1 MSMFV
6 GFIAWYRGL
15 AIGPMTAVS
24 QTQLLQPVL
33 TMIWSALLLGETITP
48 LVALSGARIILLAWA
63 AVHTRSRTRS

>member
-1 MSMFV
+1 MFL

-33 TMIWSALLLGETITP
+33 TLIW
-48 LVALSGARIILLAWA
+48 
-63 AVHTRSRTRS
+63 